1 MYKAGQNSDIMS
13 LMKKKYD
20 AVIPIQK
27 DYTIIHDSDSLL
39 WIGRGYPYRWVVMY
53 EDYKIYYSDKNG
65 AYKRIK
71 DMTSNTLNISY
82 NDLKNE
88 YIKRNINGVENRIIR
103 TLYEHSESGTGGPS
117 VYYIYPIN
125 NSKVIVMGGFVNYPG
140 HRKIDYI
147 KQIEYMVE
155 NIELIGEKNE

>member
-1 MYKAGQNSDIMS
+1 
-13 LMKKKYD
+13 
-20 AVIPIQK
+20 
-27 DYTIIHDSDSLL
+27 
-39 WIGRGYPYRWVVMY
+39 
-53 EDYKIYYSDKNG
+53 
-65 AYKRIK
+65 
-71 DMTSNTLNISY
+71 MTSNTLNVSY

-103 TLYEHSESGTGGPS
+103 TLYEHSESETGGPS

-140 HRKIDYI
+140 HRKIDHI
-147 KQIEYMVE
+147 RQIEYMFE